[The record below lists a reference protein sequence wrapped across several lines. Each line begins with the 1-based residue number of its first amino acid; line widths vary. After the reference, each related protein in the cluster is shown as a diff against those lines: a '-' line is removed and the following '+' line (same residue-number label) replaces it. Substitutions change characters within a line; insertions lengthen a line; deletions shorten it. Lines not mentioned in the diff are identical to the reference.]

1 MTRGPLR
8 AWLEAI
14 AGYDGTDLDLLARL
28 VQGIRSRRGEGI
40 TSAGPRFKELIA
52 ILEGDPALRIGL
64 SAYVRRVTKGIRIHR
79 TLTDAGM
86 PSGDFWHELRRRL
99 SYKILPPQPE
109 EGTSDHLLVNV
120 FFRER
125 DADWVDALPDA
136 DCERLLDLL
145 GVMRDD
151 ASDNHVA
158 EELVFSAEVLGLR
171 IAGRAFD
178 EEVMRMV
185 PAYENLNNPFVALAD
200 EMDDHI
206 ERVRQGGALRHV
218 DNEGHRQMKVLMTQ
232 CHGLIEQAYRNTA
245 TLGMGF
251 SVNQQLIT
259 MERML
264 ERLEMVLDLLAIDPA
279 RTPRSKQVQLF
290 KLLVRVSSGSTRV
303 LGYIDRS
310 TQVIAREV
318 TGHAGRKGEHYI
330 TTTAGEYGAMLRSAL
345 GGGAIVAFACIFK
358 AWLGTVE
365 ASPFAHAMLYSLNYA
380 WAFIT
385 IYLLHLTLATK
396 QPAMTASTIAA
407 TLDAGRRLNPVERYA
422 ALSDLFA
429 RVWRS
434 QFIAFVGNVLMAFPV
449 AVALA
454 YAWNALFGPELL
466 EHKSAKMVLELDPF
480 ASLAL
485 LHAGI
490 AGVFLFLSGLI
501 AGSVTNRSIHGRVP
515 QRIAAHPALKFFL
528 SDTKRTAL
536 ANFYEKHAG
545 GILSNL
551 WFGVFMG
558 SVGMVGAFFGLPLD
572 IRHITFAAG
581 NLGLALVGMDWHMT
595 SMTVV
600 MSVLGIGLIG
610 FMNFIVSFGLSLALA
625 LRSRGVSVVELLP
638 IILAVWRY
646 FLHFPLAFFFPQ
658 RMVVPG
664 VPQSTGAGDPRVTT
678 PTDHGR

>member
-1 MTRGPLR
+1 MTRGPVR
-8 AWLEAI
+8 GWLEAI
-14 AGYDGTDLDLLARL
+14 AGYDGKDLDLLARL
-28 VQGIRSRRGEGI
+28 VQGIRPRRGEGGS
-40 TSAGPRFKELIA
+40 SAGLRFKELIG
-52 ILEGDPALRIGL
+52 ILEDDAVLRDGFA
-64 SAYVRRVTKGIRIHR
+64 AYVQRITRGVRVNR

-86 PSGDFWHELRRRL
+86 TSGDFWHELRRRL
-99 SYKILPPQPE
+99 SYKLLPPQPE

-125 DADWVDALPDA
+125 DADWVEALADR

-145 GVMRDD
+145 GVLKDD
-151 ASDNHVA
+151 VSDEFMA
-158 EELVFSAEVLGLR
+158 EELVFSAQVLGLR

-178 EEVMRMV
+178 KEVMRMV

-206 ERVRQGGALRHV
+206 ERVRQGGALRQV
-218 DNEGHRQMKVLMTQ
+218 DNEGFRQMKVLLTQ

-251 SVNQQLIT
+251 TVNQQLIT

-264 ERLEMVLDLLAIDPA
+264 ERMEMVMDLLAIDPA
-279 RTPRSKQVQLF
+279 RSPRSKHVQLF
-290 KLLVRVSSGSTRV
+290 KLLVRLSSGSTRV

-330 TTTAGEYGAMLRSAL
+330 TTTASEYGAMLRSAL
-345 GGGAIVAFACIFK
+345 GGGAVVAFACIFK

-365 ASPFAHAMLYSLNYA
+365 ASPFGHAMLYSLNYA
-380 WAFIT
+380 WAFIA

-407 TLDAGRRLNPVERYA
+407 TLDAGRRLSPHERYA
-422 ALSDLFA
+422 SLSDLFA

-434 QFIAFVGNVLMAFPV
+434 QFIAFVGNVFMAFPV

-454 YAWNALFGPELL
+454 YGWNAQFGPELL
-466 EHKSAKMVLELDPF
+466 EHKSAKMVQELDPLE
-480 ASLAL
+480 SLAV
-485 LHAGI
+485 LHAAI

-515 QRIAAHPALKFFL
+515 QRIAAHPVLKFFL
-528 SDTKRTAL
+528 SDAKRTSL
-536 ANFYEKHAG
+536 ATFYEKHAG

-595 SMTVV
+595 TIMVV
-600 MSVLGIGLIG
+600 TSVIGIGLIG
-610 FMNFIVSFGLSLALA
+610 FMNFIVSFGLSLTLA
-625 LRSRGVSVVELLP
+625 LRSRGVAVAELLP
-638 IILAVWRY
+638 IIMAVWRY
-646 FLHFPLAFFFPQ
+646 FLHFPMAFFFPH
-658 RMVVPG
+658 RTVTPMATP
-664 VPQSTGAGDPRVTT
+664 GAGAADPSD
-678 PTDHGR
+678 PTLPDQVR